1 MILAVALSS
10 AVGALALIVILF
22 LFLRYCILDNTG
34 VLQECLR
41 LVHLRH
47 LCKRWTLPIRIA
59 RRTAFW
65 LEELNLATR
74 NFNDINLIGRGSFGE
89 AYKGLLQDGTIVAI
103 KRRLATPSQVFVEEI
118 RYLSSIRHRNLV
130 TLLGYCQDV
139 DMQMII
145 YDYIPNGSVSS
156 HIYGTSQV
164 SANTL
169 EFKHRLSIAH
179 GAAKGLDHLHS
190 LSSPLVHMNFKTAN
204 VLVDEDFIAKV
215 ADAGL
220 RILLYRVDGAA
231 ASQMTLDDP
240 FLDPEVKEFGRFSV
254 KSDVYSFGVFLIE
267 LVSGCEM
274 KSEKS
279 IRKWVQSCEDLN
291 DTSALVD
298 QRMSK
303 SFTSEG
309 MIDLLHLILRCLA
322 SPGERRPP
330 MNHVVSEV
338 ERIRDKEMSLTT
350 IMGEGTTTVTLGS
363 QLFK

>member
-1 MILAVALSS
+1 
-10 AVGALALIVILF
+10 
-22 LFLRYCILDNTG
+22 
-34 VLQECLR
+34 
-41 LVHLRH
+41 
-47 LCKRWTLPIRIA
+47 
-59 RRTAFW
+59 
-65 LEELNLATR
+65 
-74 NFNDINLIGRGSFGE
+74 
-89 AYKGLLQDGTIVAI
+89 
-103 KRRLATPSQVFVEEI
+103 
-118 RYLSSIRHRNLV
+118 
-130 TLLGYCQDV
+130 
-139 DMQMII
+139 MQMII

-179 GAAKGLDHLHS
+179 GAAK
-190 LSSPLVHMNFKTAN
+190 AN

-338 ERIRDKEMSLTT
+338 EHIRDKEMSLTT

>member
-1 MILAVALSS
+1 MCYSIFL
-10 AVGALALIVILF
+10 VI
-22 LFLRYCILDNTG
+22 
-34 VLQECLR
+34 
-41 LVHLRH
+41 
-47 LCKRWTLPIRIA
+47 
-59 RRTAFW
+59 
-65 LEELNLATR
+65 
-74 NFNDINLIGRGSFGE
+74 
-89 AYKGLLQDGTIVAI
+89 
-103 KRRLATPSQVFVEEI
+103 
-118 RYLSSIRHRNLV
+118 
-130 TLLGYCQDV
+130 
-139 DMQMII
+139 
-145 YDYIPNGSVSS
+145 
-156 HIYGTSQV
+156 GTSQV

-338 ERIRDKEMSLTT
+338 EHIRDKEMSLTT